1 MREQPLNIHS
11 IDAQNINPPD
21 ISIILPCYNVA
32 RYLKKCIISI
42 WENDFS
48 NYEMIF
54 INDCST
60 DNTLEILIGF
70 AEEDSRIKII
80 DLKKNGGLANG
91 RKVGIQAAQ
100 GKYIAFI
107 DPDDWIDKG
116 YLSTLYKYVKQD
128 PSLDLVIM
136 PFCYKEFRL
145 LPSIKADYIAEF
157 LRDKFGKTQVLTPQS
172 RIMETFFGRTIIS
185 ISAWCKLYRTDV
197 LRNLPDIN
205 VFYQEDLL
213 LNLYASPR
221 IKKFLITDEVKYHYR
236 SGGGSATNPKLITD
250 LLEVIRLKKEWAEK
264 NLPNY
269 KEHYPWICF
278 ELKNVIYGWLAR
290 LINNGKSK
298 SDIKGIYDTT
308 ITQAHLDFL
317 ATTKDSAPKSYNSE
331 DFQALLSK
339 DFDRIY
345 TRATSRVSKLNKI
358 KSAIRK
364 LLSY

>member
-1 MREQPLNIHS
+1 M
-11 IDAQNINPPD
+11 NPE
-21 ISIILPCYNVA
+21 ISVILPCYNVS
-32 RYLKKCIISI
+32 RYLEKCIASI
-42 WENDFS
+42 RNNDF
-48 NYEMIF
+48 NDYEIIC

-60 DNTLEILIGF
+60 DNTLDVLKRL
-70 AEEDSRIKII
+70 ADSESRLRII
-80 DLKKNGGLANG
+80 DLHENGGLANG
-91 RKVGIQAAQ
+91 RKVGIKAAR

-107 DPDDWIDKG
+107 DPDDWVDND
-116 YLSTLYKYVKQD
+116 YLSTLYKYVKRD
-128 PSLDLVIM
+128 PSLDLVTM
-136 PFCYKEFRL
+136 PFCYKEYRF
-145 LPSIKADYIAEF
+145 LPSIKSGHVADYVHNMCRNTLE
-157 LRDKFGKTQVLTPQS
+157 LTPQS
-172 RIMETFFGRTIIS
+172 PIMDTFFGRTIIS
-185 ISAWCKLYRTDV
+185 ISAWCKLYRTQV
-197 LRNLPDIN
+197 LRDLPDIN

-250 LLEVIRLKKEWAEK
+250 LLEVIRLKKEWAEE

-290 LINNGKSK
+290 LIDNGKRK
-298 SDIKGIYDTT
+298 SDIKEVYNAT

-317 ATTKDSAPKSYNSE
+317 ATTKDSAPKSYASE

-339 DFDRIY
+339 DFNRIY
-345 TRATSRVSKLNKI
+345 ARAVSRVPKMNKI
-358 KSAIRK
+358 KNVVRR